1 MEEVRKKVDNFKN
14 HILKEIKNAES
25 NIRDLENKIEYYYE
39 AIRMLDEIMSI
50 GEEIENSEEKDDR

>member
-14 HILKEIKNAES
+14 NILKEIKKAES

-39 AIRMLDEIMSI
+39 GIRMLDEIMSI
-50 GEEIENSEEKDDR
+50 GEEIENSEEE

>member
-39 AIRMLDEIMSI
+39 GIRMLDEIMSI
-50 GEEIENSEEKDDR
+50 GEEVENSEEE